1 MAQRCIILLAS
12 LLLGISAGANS
23 AAAEKKYDPGASD
36 TEIKIGNIMPYSG
49 PLSAYALIG
58 RTEAAFF
65 KKLNDEGGIN
75 GRKIN
80 FISYDDAF
88 SPPKTV
94 EQARKL
100 VESDEVLL
108 IFQSLGTP
116 TNNAIQKYLDIKRV
130 PQLFV
135 ATGAT
140 KFGDPKNFPWTMG
153 WQPTY
158 QTEGRIYARYILE
171 NLPQGKIGILYQ
183 NDDSGRDYI
192 KGLKDGLGA
201 DAAKRMIVAEIPYDP
216 AEPTVDSQVV
226 TLKTSGADIF
236 FDEASPKFAA
246 QAIRKAAEIGWKPTL
261 FLASIS
267 NSVGSV
273 LKPAG
278 LENSKGLLSTNY
290 IKDPTDPTWKDD
302 PAIKEWAAFMDK
314 YFPDGDKTSTFSV
327 YGYATAQTM
336 VQVLKQC
343 GDELTREN
351 VMKQAANLRN
361 FNSDCCC
368 RASRSIPARPT
379 ISRSS
384 RCRCRDSTASTA
396 SCSVCRSLARSGR
409 SEGRPGPAA
418 ALLTERGRHVVV
430 GVAVVRLAGA
440 ARDQHFRGAGLRG
453 IGVEALAVLIALALA
468 ELVGAQLA
476 VRRAVGHNRTD
487 HASRHHRSRLGEP
500 RQRVTCVRG
509 SILYYILGA
518 RVEIV
523 DRFAWLFRGGKIL
536 SNSLPISLIS
546 PGFSGRAGSPCGAG
560 GCGGACCG
568 GCCCSP
574 SEGCGGAV
582 CGQPA

>member
-1 MAQRCIILLAS
+1 MSQRKIILLAS
-12 LLLGISAGANS
+12 ILLGLSVGLSPATAQ
-23 AAAEKKYDPGASD
+23 KKYDPGVSD

-116 TNNAIQKYLDIKRV
+116 TNNAIQKYMDQKKV

-158 QTEGRIYARYILE
+158 QTEGRIYAKYILQ
-171 NLPQGKIGILYQ
+171 NLPQGKIGVLYQ
-183 NDDSGRDYI
+183 NDDSGRDYL
-192 KGLKDGLGA
+192 KGLKDGLGVE
-201 DAAKRMIVAEIPYDP
+201 AAKRMIIAELPYDP
-216 AEPTVDSQVV
+216 SDPTVDSQVV
-226 TLKTSGADIF
+226 SLKTLGADIF

-278 LENSKGLLSTNY
+278 LENSKGILSSNY
-290 IKDPTDPTWKDD
+290 IKDPTDPAWKDD
-302 PAIKEWAAFMDK
+302 PAIKEWTAFMDK
-314 YFPDGDKTSTFSV
+314 YFPEGDKSSTFSV
-327 YGYATAQTM
+327 YGYALAQTM

-351 VMKQAANLRN
+351 VMKQAANLKDFAPGLLLPGIKINTSPTDYFPIEQMQMSR
-361 FNSDCCC
+361 FNGEHSELFG
-368 RASRSIPARPT
+368 SP
-379 ISRSS
+379 IS
-384 RCRCRDSTASTA
+384 
-396 SCSVCRSLARSGR
+396 
-409 SEGRPGPAA
+409 
-418 ALLTERGRHVVV
+418 
-430 GVAVVRLAGA
+430 
-440 ARDQHFRGAGLRG
+440 
-453 IGVEALAVLIALALA
+453 A
-468 ELVGAQLA
+468 ELATQ
-476 VRRAVGHNRTD
+476 
-487 HASRHHRSRLGEP
+487 
-500 RQRVTCVRG
+500 
-509 SILYYILGA
+509 
-518 RVEIV
+518 
-523 DRFAWLFRGGKIL
+523 
-536 SNSLPISLIS
+536 
-546 PGFSGRAGSPCGAG
+546 
-560 GCGGACCG
+560 
-568 GCCCSP
+568 
-574 SEGCGGAV
+574 
-582 CGQPA
+582 